1 MEFETSAWI
10 QLHTVCRNSLSSRA
24 TVSQLLLRQFQWKQM
39 IHCKAIQAV
48 LKYMCL
54 LRNTVI
60 LSLSYPDTWESGT
73 DIYTLR
79 YLKWIT
85 NKATL
90 YSIQR
95 EFCSILYNDLHG
107 KRIWKSIS
115 QFSCSV
121 VSDSLQPHGLQHAR
135 LPCPSRTPR
144 AYSNSCPL
152 SL

>member
-1 MEFETSAWI
+1 MEFKTSARI
-10 QLHTVCRNSLSSRA
+10 QLHTIFRNSLSSRA
-24 TVSQLLLRQFQWKQM
+24 IVSQLLLRQFQWKQM
-39 IHCKAIQAV
+39 IHCKAIQSV
-48 LKYMCL
+48 LKYMYL

-60 LSLSYPDTWESGT
+60 LSLSYPDPWEFGT
-73 DIYTLR
+73 DINTLL

-95 EFCSILYNDLHG
+95 EFCTILYNDLRG

-135 LPCPSRTPR
+135 IPCPSQTPR

-152 SL
+152 SP

>member
-1 MEFETSAWI
+1 MEFKTSAWI
-10 QLHTVCRNSLSSRA
+10 QLHTICRNSLSSRA
-24 TVSQLLLRQFQWKQM
+24 IVSQLLLRQFQWKQM
-39 IHCKAIQAV
+39 IHCKAIQSV
-48 LKYMCL
+48 LKCMCI

-60 LSLSYPDTWESGT
+60 LSLSHSDPWEFGT
-73 DIYTLR
+73 DIYTLL

-90 YSIQR
+90 YSRQR

-121 VSDSLQPHGLQHAR
+121 VSSSLQPHGLQHTR
-135 LPCPSRTPR
+135 LPCPSPTPR

-152 SL
+152 SW